1 MIVKFLGVKNGGGL
15 GSVNYVL
22 NKKRVADGTAKILL
36 GNEKITRDLI
46 KSISKK
52 QKVSFGVMSFEESNI
67 PEHQK
72 FELMKE
78 FEKTFM
84 AGLNQEQYNILWVE
98 HTDKGRLELNCI
110 IPKIELS
117 TGRAFNPYFH
127 GSDLHLADLFQTRA
141 NLKYGFTDPKD
152 PSKQSIVQGSRK
164 EFHLIKDYQELDK
177 KLVQLVRDGII
188 EDRESLIS
196 MLGDSNIKVNRI
208 GTDYISVKLPDSKK
222 AKRFEGG
229 VYDEQ
234 FTSIEK
240 LSIIGEEKARR
251 ERAYKTRDREA
262 ELRKVE
268 SRFTKAV
275 QKRANYN
282 RNFYSKPKKGRERVQ
297 NSSNY
302 RNCNISRYGG
312 NTSSSFL
319 NTLKSSY
326 QEKIFFEQY
335 GKNITT
341 DLQGFYVDT
350 SRQDE
355 VKISNWK
362 KHISIKDM
370 GNKILSG
377 DKNITESVKLMLDI
391 AEAKKWDLEALDLF
405 GTPDFKKEVKEQINS
420 ILEKRKEYDRV
431 RGIIATRT
439 EERARTL
446 SKAREQLEFAQKRV
460 REQLEEYSARIYQ
473 HIESD
478 CKPVYN
484 QAKTAMREQRE
495 RRSIRERFREA
506 INSVREGFEQFET
519 YVVAKLLGNRAEF
532 ESNAEES
539 ENLTRAAEKLI
550 DRNTKEVG
558 QSTIEQED
566 SSPIINL

>member
-1 MIVKFLGVKNGGGL
+1 MIVKFLDAKNGGGL

-36 GNEKITRDLI
+36 GNEKTTRDLI

-52 QKVSFGVMSFEESNI
+52 QKVSFGVMSFEEANI
-67 PEHQK
+67 PEQLK

-110 IPKIELS
+110 VPKIELS

-127 GSDLHLADLFQTRA
+127 GSDLHLADLFQSRA

-152 PSKQSIVQGSRK
+152 PSKQSSVQGSK
-164 EFHLIKDYQELDK
+164 KKFHLMKDYEALDK
-177 KLVQLVRDGII
+177 HLKQLFENGEIEKRTDII
-188 EDRESLIS
+188 TLLE
-196 MLGDSNIKVNRI
+196 GNNIKVTRT
-208 GTDYISVKLPDSKK
+208 GSDYISVKLPDSKK
-222 AKRFEGG
+222 AKRFKGG
-229 VYDEQ
+229 IYDEQ
-234 FTSIEK
+234 FTSIEQ
-240 LSIIGEEKARR
+240 LSIIGEEKERR

-268 SRFTKAV
+268 SRFTNAV

-282 RNFYSKPKKGRERVQ
+282 RSFYSKPKKGRERVQ
-297 NSSNY
+297 NSSSY
-302 RNCNISRYGG
+302 RNGNISRSGG
-312 NTSSSFL
+312 NTFSFL

-335 GKNITT
+335 GKNITA
-341 DLQGFYVDT
+341 DLEDFYIDT
-350 SRQDE
+350 SRQ
-355 VKISNWK
+355 
-362 KHISIKDM
+362 
-370 GNKILSG
+370 
-377 DKNITESVKLMLDI
+377 DI
-391 AEAKKWDLEALDLF
+391 AEAKKLGIEALSLS
-405 GTPDFKKEVKEQINS
+405 GTPDFKKEVKEQINT

-446 SKAREQLEFAQKRV
+446 SKAREQFEFAQKRV
-460 REQLEEYSARIYQ
+460 REQLEEYSARIHQ

-478 CKPVYN
+478 CKPIYD

-506 INSVREGFEQFET
+506 INSVRDGFEQFET
-519 YVVAKLLGNRAEF
+519 YILTKLLGARAEL

-539 ENLTRAAEKLI
+539 ESLTRTAEKLI
-550 DRNTKEVG
+550 DRHTREAR
-558 QSTIEQED
+558 QSTVEQED
-566 SSPIINL
+566 SSPIIKF